1 MKEDS
6 SFYIKRVQKCKK
18 VKDKDQEILNEN
30 TISIKASEVYWV
42 EIDKNDL
49 IELNLNLNYSII
61 NDNIEG
67 DKIFEDK
74 DDHTSIKISSEISM
88 SGIQKT
94 IMKNISNRTKVGIRL
109 HPYKDISELAT
120 FFE

>member
-6 SFYIKRVQKCKK
+6 SFYIKRVQKCRK
-18 VKDKDQEILNEN
+18 VKGKYQEISKEN
-30 TISIKASEVYWV
+30 TISIKASEDYWV

-49 IELNLNLNYSII
+49 IELNLNLNPSNFNDII
-61 NDNIEG
+61 E
-67 DKIFEDK
+67 EDK
-74 DDHTSIKISSEISM
+74 DDQTFIKLSSEISM

-94 IMKNISNRTKVGIRL
+94 IIKNISHIAKIGIWF
-109 HPYKDISELAT
+109 HSYKDISELAT